1 MRKKKILIFLMAFLS
16 FSLLLSVRTKSFA
29 LSNDDDNGIP
39 YKTYT
44 LGVNGLIPTQTAY
57 IPVGTLGDNLAL
69 SKASDLYFYN
79 NSIYIANTSSNNILQ
94 ITTSGEVLKTYTSTE
109 FKAPKGVFVT
119 DDAIY
124 VADESAKKVFKIKHE
139 TNDADIANN
148 SIIELV
154 VEKPTSPLFGN
165 NEFSPSKIAV
175 KSNGNMY
182 IAGLGSNNGIIEI
195 NYLGEFLGFIGINNV
210 TKTLR
215 ETIYDLFVKG
225 STAAKKPSAPTNV
238 ALGEKGSI
246 LTTNPK
252 NVHETF
258 KRLNITGI
266 NTLPGSTFY
275 PAIDPADITMSD
287 NNFIYLVGQM
297 GEVYEFDSKGNLLFY
312 FDTRDESQTKIL
324 GLTNRPSGIV
334 VDNNGNLYIL
344 DSQNGN
350 IQVYQKTVFV
360 ELVQAA
366 VTLYNEGR
374 YIESKSLWK
383 EILKENSSFA
393 LAHTA
398 LGSALSKEGDY
409 DAALKEFK
417 IAEDYGGYSSTYWE
431 IRNQAIQ
438 KNLPLWCGL
447 IILFVILIIIFVKLY
462 QKSAI
467 FNPVK
472 DFFKKLKS
480 KKLISELLYGLNIIK
495 HPLDTFYGIKKQKKA
510 SVLSATIILIIFV
523 LIYLIDIY
531 FSGFLFRSAQSVSSV
546 FSQLFTILGIF
557 FLFIIVNYF
566 VSTLSD
572 GEGWLKDIYM
582 AACYSLVP
590 FIILTLPMTLL
601 THVLTFNEAFIVSL
615 YDNIVL
621 VWTLIL
627 LFQSIKEIHNYSFW
641 KTVFSTLIIIF
652 GMVLLV
658 VIGLLVYSFLGQLV
672 EFIVG
677 IVREVIY
684 RAA

>member
-1 MRKKKILIFLMAFLS
+1 MKKKKILIFLMIIIS
-16 FSLLLSVRTKSFA
+16 SLLLVNTKNSVSALTK
-29 LSNDDDNGIP
+29 NDDNGVP
-39 YKTYT
+39 YQTYT

-57 IPVGTLGDNLAL
+57 IPVGTIGDNLNLA
-69 SKASDLYFYN
+69 KASDLYFYN
-79 NSIYIANTSSNNILQ
+79 NNIYIANTADKSIQ
-94 ITTSGEVLKTYTSTE
+94 QTTINGELIKAYTSSE
-109 FKAPKGVFVT
+109 FKSPKGVFVT
-119 DDAIY
+119 DEAIY
-124 VADESAKKVFKIKHE
+124 VADDTAKKVFKIKHE
-139 TNDADIANN
+139 TNDTDLTNN
-148 SIIELV
+148 AIIDLV
-154 VEKPTSPLFGN
+154 VEKPVSPLFGS
-165 NEFSPSKIAV
+165 NEFSPTKIAV

-182 IAGLGSNNGIIEI
+182 IAGLGSNNGIIET

-210 TKTLR
+210 EKSLR

-225 STAAKKPSAPTNV
+225 STASKKPSAPTNV

-246 LTTNPK
+246 LTTNSK
-252 NVHETF
+252 DVRETF

-266 NTLPGSTFY
+266 NTLPDTTHY
-275 PAIDPADITMSD
+275 PSIDAADITMST
-287 NNFIYLVGQM
+287 NNFIYLVGQA
-297 GEVYEFDSKGNLLFY
+297 GEVYQYDSKGNLLFY
-312 FDTRDESQTKIL
+312 FNTKDESQTKIL
-324 GLTNRPSGIV
+324 GLTVRPSGII
-334 VDNNGNLYIL
+334 VDNSGNLYIL

-360 ELVQAA
+360 ELVQQA

-398 LGSALSKEGDY
+398 LGSALSKEGNY
-409 DAALKEFK
+409 EEALKEFK
-417 IAEDYGGYSSTYWE
+417 IAEDYNGYSSTYWE

-447 IILFVILIIIFVKLY
+447 IILIIVLIIILVKLF
-462 QKSAI
+462 K
-467 FNPVK
+467 NPNT
-472 DFFKKLKS
+472 FKFLKEKINKIKS
-480 KKLISELLYGLNIIK
+480 KKLINELLYGFNIFK
-495 HPLDTFYGIKKQKKA
+495 HPLDTYYGIKKQKKT
-510 SVLSATIILIIFV
+510 SVLSATIILILFV
-523 LIYLIDIY
+523 VVYLVDIY

-546 FSQLFTILGIF
+546 FSQLLIILGIF

-582 AACYSLVP
+582 AACYALVP
-590 FIILTLPMTLL
+590 FIVLTLPMTLL
-601 THVLTFNEAFIVSL
+601 SHVLTFNEKFLIDL
-615 YDNIVL
+615 YKNIVL
-621 VWTLIL
+621 IWTLIL

-658 VIGLLVYSFLGQLV
+658 IIGLLVYSFLGQLI
-672 EFIVG
+672 EFVVG
-677 IVREVIY
+677 IIREVIY
-684 RAA
+684 RAS

>member
-1 MRKKKILIFLMAFLS
+1 MNRKKILIFLMILIS
-16 FSLLLSVRTKSFA
+16 FPLLLGIRTQVSA
-29 LSNDDDNGIP
+29 LSNDNESGIP

-57 IPVGTLGDNLAL
+57 IPVGVLGSDLEL
-69 SKASDLYFYN
+69 TKASDIYLYDN
-79 NSIYIANTSSNNILQ
+79 HLYIANTANKSIQKIKTN
-94 ITTSGEVLKTYTSTE
+94 GELIKTYTSTE
-109 FKAPKGVFVT
+109 FKSPKGIFV
-119 DDAIY
+119 DENALYI
-124 VADESAKKVFKIKHE
+124 ADETAKKVFKIKHE
-139 TNDADIANN
+139 TIDSDPGNN
-148 SIIELV
+148 AIIDLI

-182 IAGLGSNNGIIEI
+182 IAGLGSNNGVIEV

-210 TKTLR
+210 EKSLR

-225 STAAKKPSAPTNV
+225 ATASKKPSAPTNV

-252 NVHETF
+252 EVHETF

-266 NTLPGSTFY
+266 NTLPASTFY
-275 PAIDPADITMSD
+275 PTIDPADIIMSN
-287 NNFIYLVGQM
+287 NNFIYLVGQA
-297 GEVYEFDSKGNLLFY
+297 GEVYQFDSKGNLLFY
-312 FDTRDESQTKIL
+312 FSTRDESQTKVL
-324 GLTNRPSGIV
+324 GLTTGPTGIE

-344 DSQNGN
+344 DGKSGN

-360 ELVQAA
+360 ELVQQA

-374 YIESKSLWK
+374 YVESKPLWK

-398 LGSALSKEGDY
+398 LGSALSKEGKY
-409 DAALKEFK
+409 DEALEEFK
-417 IAEDYGGYSSTYWE
+417 IAEDFGGYSSTYWE

-438 KNLPLWCGL
+438 KNLPLWVGLL
-447 IILFVILIIIFVKLY
+447 IIGIILIIIFAKLY
-462 QKSAI
+462 KNLSI
-467 FNPVK
+467 FDHIK
-472 DFFKKLKS
+472 EFFKKVKN

-495 HPLDTFYGIKKQKKA
+495 HPMDTFYGIKKQKKT
-510 SVLSATIILIIFV
+510 SILSATIILILFV
-523 LIYLIDIY
+523 IVYLVDIY

-546 FSQLFTILGIF
+546 FSQLFTIIGIF

-582 AACYSLVP
+582 SACYSLVP
-590 FIILTLPMTLL
+590 FILLTLPMTLL
-601 THVLTFNEAFIVSL
+601 SHVLTFNEAFIVEL
-615 YDNIVL
+615 YGNVVL
-621 VWTLIL
+621 IWTIIL
-627 LFQSIKEIHNYSFW
+627 LFSSIKEIHNYSFW

-658 VIGLLVYSFLGQLV
+658 VIGLLVYSFLGQLI
-672 EFIVG
+672 EFVVG